1 MANNKENHHNENNHF
16 QQTSP
21 ENEEIDLFINQTF
34 NYPIN
39 NTITDF
45 HQ

>member
-1 MANNKENHHNENNHF
+1 MKIIISNKLLQKMRN
-16 QQTSP
+16 
-21 ENEEIDLFINQTF
+21 IDLFINQTF

-39 NTITDF
+39 KNKAITDF